1 MIFDY
6 ETLKVIWW
14 VFVGVLLIGF
24 AVTDGFDMGI
34 GALLPFVGRSDEE
47 RRVVINAIG
56 PTWEGNQVWFI
67 TAGGATFAAW
77 PLVYATAF
85 SGFYAALILTL
96 FALFF
101 RPVGFDFRSKVE
113 DPRWR
118 SAWDW
123 GLFIGGA
130 VPALVF
136 GVAFGNLL
144 LGVPFHFDP
153 AMQVY
158 NTGSFIA
165 LLNPFG
171 LLTGLLSV
179 AMLTMHGAAFLQLKS
194 EGVIH
199 ERARAA
205 LKLFATATIVLFAA
219 GGVWIAIGI
228 DGYRIVSMPPAD
240 SAFMPLAKVVEKAHG
255 AWLANYTAHP
265 WMVLAPALGLGG
277 AAAAIVMSILGRAA
291 AAFVASAFSVSGI
304 ILTAG
309 FSMFPFVMP
318 SSSNPASS
326 LTAWDAVSSHRTLQ
340 IMFWVVVLFLPI
352 VMAYTAWVYHVMR
365 GKVTV
370 QQVRENPRGLY

>member
-1 MIFDY
+1 MILDY
-6 ETLKVIWW
+6 ETLKAIWW
-14 VFVGVLLIGF
+14 LFVGVLLIGF
-24 AVTDGFDMGI
+24 AVTDGFDMGV
-34 GALLPFVGRSDEE
+34 GALLPFLGKTDEE
-47 RRVVINAIG
+47 RRVIINSVG

-113 DPRWR
+113 DARWR
-118 SAWDW
+118 GAWDW

-130 VPALVF
+130 VPSLIF

-144 LGVPFHFDP
+144 QGVPFHFDD

-158 NTGSFIA
+158 YTGSFFA

-171 LLTGLLSV
+171 LLAGLLSV
-179 AMLTMHGAAFLQLKS
+179 AMLVMHGATYLQIKTD
-194 EGVIH
+194 GAIQQ
-199 ERARAA
+199 RARTAA
-205 LKLFATATIVLFAA
+205 KVFGATTIVLFAL
-219 GGVWIAIGI
+219 GGIWIATGI
-228 DGYRIVSMPPAD
+228 EGYRIVSMPSAD
-240 SAFMPLAKVVEKAHG
+240 SAFGPLAKTVEKSAG
-255 AWLANYTAHP
+255 AWLANFSAHG
-265 WMVLAPALGLGG
+265 WMIIAPLLGFGG
-277 AAAAIVMSILGRAA
+277 AAHAILFSARGRSI
-291 AAFVASAFSVSGI
+291 AAFIASALAICGI

-309 FSMFPFVMP
+309 FAMFPFVMP
-318 SSSNPASS
+318 SSSNLASS

-340 IMFWVVVLFLPI
+340 VMFWVVVVFLPI
-352 VMAYTAWVYHVMR
+352 VLTYTSWVYRVMR

-370 QQVRENPRGLY
+370 EQVRQNPRSMY